1 MTDSFGRNI
10 NYLRVSLTDRC
21 NLRCR
26 YCMPETGIDKK
37 SHRDILSLE
46 DIYEIIRTAV
56 EMGFS
61 KVRLTGG
68 EPLVRKGVIELCRSI
83 SGLSGVK
90 DFAMTTNGLLLP
102 EMAREL

>member
-1 MTDSFGRNI
+1 
-10 NYLRVSLTDRC
+10 
-21 NLRCR
+21 
-26 YCMPETGIDKK
+26 
-37 SHRDILSLE
+37 
-46 DIYEIIRTAV
+46 
-56 EMGFS
+56 MGFS

-102 EMAREL
+102 EMTREL